1 MIVIGMLLAIALIGA
16 YLFLGMKISESI
28 IHNDIKIFFWSL
40 YTVTLLTL
48 VNVSL
53 SIYFY
58 SSLKDKKGPLGP
70 RGVKGKMGDSGE
82 GGGCKVDCK
91 SKTVQL
97 VIERML
103 EEHYEEND
111 ITPGERKVICNLI
124 NNEKPDDNGNEG
136 NKNII
141 NKKDG
146 GWELNNLDDF
156 KKALDFGSLGNKSL
170 NYRIREQKTDSSYED
185 KLIDIIVNAS
195 SSLGTNYQL
204 NDKTTTECI

>member
-28 IHNDIKIFFWSL
+28 IHGDIKIFFWAL

-70 RGVKGKMGDSGE
+70 RGVKGKMGDSGD
-82 GGGCKVDCK
+82 GGDCKNDCK

-103 EEHYEEND
+103 EEYYGEND
-111 ITPGERKVICNLI
+111 ITPGERKIICNLI
-124 NNEKPDDNGNEG
+124 NNEKPDATDATVKG
-136 NKNII
+136 NKDII
-141 NKKDG
+141 NDKDV
-146 GWELNNLDDF
+146 GWGLNDLDAF
-156 KKALDFGSLGNKSL
+156 KNALNFVTLEKKSL
-170 NYRIREQKTDSSYED
+170 NLRIKEQETNLDYEEDLKT
-185 KLIDIIVNAS
+185 IIVTAS
-195 SSLGTNYQL
+195 QGIGKRL
-204 NDKTTTECI
+204 NQNTTTECI

>member
-28 IHNDIKIFFWSL
+28 IHGDIKIFFWAL

-70 RGVKGKMGDSGE
+70 RGVKGKMGDSGD
-82 GGGCKVDCK
+82 GGDCKNDCK

-103 EEHYEEND
+103 EEYYEEND
-111 ITPGERKVICNLI
+111 ITPGERKIICNLI
-124 NNEKPDDNGNEG
+124 NNEKTVGSVKG
-136 NKNII
+136 NKDII
-141 NKKDG
+141 NDKEV
-146 GWELNNLDDF
+146 GWTLNDLEAF
-156 KKALDFGSLGNKSL
+156 KNALNFVTLEKKSL
-170 NYRIREQKTDSSYED
+170 NLRIKEQETNLDYERD
-185 KLIDIIVNAS
+185 LKIIIETAS
-195 SSLGTNYQL
+195 QGIEEVKRL
-204 NDKTTTECI
+204 NQNTTTECI